1 MREAAFTEF
10 RVPEGVS
17 IRTVDDPKPGP
28 GEVVIDVEACGINH
42 HDLWILKGE
51 WWVTEEMLPFV
62 TGGEIAGKI
71 AAVGEGTE
79 PDVELGDRVMLY
91 GLLTCGNCRY
101 CREGP
106 ENLCEAAELYHG
118 GLAEKALVGADYVD
132 QGRLIPLPD
141 GVSSTEAATL
151 SAAYTTTWHAF
162 RRANVTAGDLVFIPG
177 ATGAVGVA
185 AIQLLDL
192 LGARSVGTSRSEAK
206 LDRVSDIGLDHAIH
220 GSDPEVLKDAVLEIG
235 QPDVMLN
242 HLGGPY
248 TGLGVSVL
256 RRGGTMVV
264 IGDTAGTVSEINN
277 RELYGSRI
285 DVLGSSAGTQHEVE
299 RLVQIVDAGEL
310 YPVIDREYPLS
321 ETAQAFRDL
330 GNAEMVGN
338 LVVTP

>member
-1 MREAAFTEF
+1 MRVAAFTQF
-10 RVPEGVS
+10 AVPEGVS
-17 IRTVDDPKPGP
+17 IRTVDEPEPGT
-28 GEVVIDVEACGINH
+28 GEVVLDVDACGINH

-51 WWVTEEMLPFV
+51 WWVTEEMLPFI
-62 TGGEIAGKI
+62 TGGEIAGTI
-71 AAVGEGTE
+71 DAVGEGVG
-79 PDVELGDRVMLY
+79 PDAESGDRVMLY
-91 GLLTCGNCRY
+91 PLSTCGRCRY

-106 ENLCEAAELYHG
+106 ENLCEAGELYHG
-118 GLAEKALVGADYVD
+118 GLAEKALIGADYID

-141 GVSSTEAATL
+141 GVSSSEAATL

-162 RRANVTAGDLVFIPG
+162 RRANVTAGDLVFVPG

-192 LGARSVGTSRSEAK
+192 LGAQSIGTSRSEAK
-206 LDRVSDIGLDHAIH
+206 LNRVSNLGLDHAIYAPE
-220 GSDPEVLKDAVLEIG
+220 PEVLEDAVLEVG
-235 QPDVMLN
+235 RPDAMLN

-248 TGLGVSVL
+248 TGLGVRVL

-264 IGDTAGTVSEINN
+264 IGDTAGTVSEVNN

-299 RLVQIVDAGEL
+299 RLLQLVDAGEFT
-310 YPVIDREYPLS
+310 PVIDREYPLT
-321 ETAQAFRDL
+321 ETKQAFQDL
-330 GNAEMVGN
+330 NNAEMVGN

>member
-1 MREAAFTEF
+1 MRVAAFTEF
-10 RVPEGVS
+10 TVPGGVQ
-17 IRTVDDPKPGP
+17 IQTVDTPEPGP
-28 GEVVIDVEACGINH
+28 GEVVLDVEACGINH

-62 TGGEIAGKI
+62 TGGEIAGVV
-71 AAVGEGTE
+71 AAAGEDTDL
-79 PDVELGDRVMLY
+79 DVERGDRVMLY
-91 GLLTCGNCRY
+91 PLLTCGSCRY

-106 ENLCEAAELYHG
+106 ENLCEAGDLYHG
-118 GLAEKALVGADYVD
+118 GLAEQALIGADYVA

-141 GVSSTEAATL
+141 GVSIPEAATL

-162 RRANVTAGDLVFIPG
+162 RRANVTAGDLVFVPG

-192 LGARSVGTSRSEAK
+192 LNAESIGTSRSESK
-206 LDRVSDIGLDHAIH
+206 LDRVTDIGLDHAIH
-220 GSDPEVLKDAVLEIG
+220 ASEPEALEDAVLEIG

-248 TGLGVSVL
+248 TGLGVRVL

-264 IGDTAGTVSEINN
+264 IGDTAGTISEIDN

-285 DVLGSSAGTQHEVE
+285 DVLGSSAGTQQEVE
-299 RLVQIVDAGEL
+299 RLIHLIDAGEFT
-310 YPVIDREYPLS
+310 PVIDREYPLA
-321 ETAQAFRDL
+321 ETQQAFRDL
-330 GNAEMVGN
+330 HNAQMVGN

>member
-10 RVPEGVS
+10 TVPGGVS
-17 IRTVDDPKPGP
+17 IRTVDDPEPGP
-28 GEVVIDVEACGINH
+28 GEVVLDVEACGINH

-62 TGGEIAGKI
+62 TGGEVAGVVD
-71 AAVGEGTE
+71 AVGEGVEGAVE
-79 PDVELGDRVMLY
+79 PGDRVMLY
-91 GLLTCGNCRY
+91 ALLTCGTCRY

-106 ENLCEAAELYHG
+106 ENLCEDGELYHG
-118 GLAEKALVGADYVD
+118 GLAEKALIGADYVD

-141 GVSSTEAATL
+141 GVSTTQAATL

-162 RRANVTAGDLVFIPG
+162 RRANVTTGDLVFVPG

-185 AIQLLDL
+185 AVQLLDL
-192 LGARSVGTSRSEAK
+192 LGARSIGTSRSESK
-206 LDRVSDIGLDHAIH
+206 LDRVTDLGLDHAIH
-220 GSDPEVLKDAVLEIG
+220 GSDPEAIEDAVLDIG

-248 TGLGVSVL
+248 TGLGVRVL

-264 IGDTAGTVSEINN
+264 IGDTTGTVSEINN

-285 DVLGSSAGTQHEVE
+285 DILGSSAGTQHEVE
-299 RLVQIVDAGEL
+299 KLIQLVDAGEFS
-310 YPVIDREYPLS
+310 PVIDREYPLA
-321 ETAQAFRDL
+321 ETEQAFQDL
-330 GNAEMVGN
+330 SNAEMVGN